1 MLWEREKQE
10 ICKLKQVEVQY
21 PLKSLFNNWMGT
33 EQKVTVF
40 IDYLITLNQPTY
52 YLNMP
57 TQISFL
63 ILHKTPDVDI
73 LLGIGY
79 NIKQFCIAQGLTEDA
94 QQMKAGERVE
104 DRMAGT
110 QYLFHWNNPVLWLT
124 IGQE

>member
-1 MLWEREKQE
+1 M
-10 ICKLKQVEVQY
+10 QY

-33 EQKVTVF
+33 EKKKVTVL

-73 LLGIGY
+73 LLGIRY
-79 NIKQFCIAQGLTEDA
+79 NIKQFCIAQGLTEDRA
-94 QQMKAGERVE
+94 DEGWWGSRGQN
-104 DRMAGT
+104 DRA
-110 QYLFHWNNPVLWLT
+110 PASV
-124 IGQE
+124 